1 MLGILGGE
9 ILGGAI
15 DGGGGLTTLAGV
27 GGGREEG
34 EGVGFG
40 GAGGVA

>member
-15 DGGGGLTTLAGV
+15 DGEGGLTTLAGV
-27 GGGREEG
+27 GDGSWEEG
-34 EGVGFG
+34 EGVGGFG
-40 GAGGVA
+40 DAE